1 MANPFNSVPF
11 TPVGQQMPND
21 INQLVQQ
28 ARQNP
33 QAFEEQIKRTNP
45 MAYQQAMQIR
55 NSANPRAVIKQMAQ
69 AKGLNPNI
77 LRMFGIQ

>member
-11 TPVGQQMPND
+11 TPVGQSND
-21 INQLVQQ
+21 LTQIVQQ

-45 MAYQQAMQIR
+45 AAYQQAMQIR
-55 NSANPRAVIKQMAQ
+55 NSANPQAIVKQMAQ
-69 AKGLNPNI
+69 ARGINPNI
-77 LRMFGIQ
+77 LRMFGIN